1 MKIITKEVIQL
12 AINEQEQ
19 ILKRATERRESYKKV
34 IGNEDRLIQDC
45 IDNIANLKKDL
56 EYFRGVVLFFTK
68 ISEDNDKGNQKRTS
82 TPQLKLKRR

>member
-19 ILKRATERRESYKKV
+19 ILKRATERRESYKKI

-56 EYFRGVVLFFTK
+56 E
-68 ISEDNDKGNQKRTS
+68 
-82 TPQLKLKRR
+82 